1 MRPLPFDL
9 EDLRAFAT
17 VVDAGGFARAAERMG
32 LSKSVLSRRVAGLEH
47 ALGAQLLVRDQ
58 RGARTTEAGAT
69 FHRTTVEVL
78 ARLDQVRD
86 EATAGRTELVG
97 SLRVT
102 APLSFGTT
110 HLAPALAAFAAAHPG
125 VDLDVRLDDRVVDLQ
140 AGGFDLGIRIGR
152 PPDASLT
159 PRRLALVRPYVV
171 GSPDY
176 LARRGRPAV
185 PSHLAGH
192 DVLVYVNA
200 DLEAW
205 RAAFPKLDIGRLNVR
220 FRSDNGD
227 TLREAAIAGLGLLIL
242 PDFLV
247 AASVKGGRLE
257 PLLPS
262 HPLASAAIYA
272 VSPPGR
278 PILRRVRALVEH
290 LATAFGPVA

>member
-1 MRPLPFDL
+1 M
-9 EDLRAFAT
+9 
-17 VVDAGGFARAAERMG
+17 
-32 LSKSVLSRRVAGLEH
+32 
-47 ALGAQLLVRDQ
+47 
-58 RGARTTEAGAT
+58 TEAGAAFQQT
-69 FHRTTVEVL
+69 AADVL
-78 ARLDQVRD
+78 ARLDQARD
-86 EATAGRTELVG
+86 DAEAGASRLAGPIRI
-97 SLRVT
+97 T
-102 APLSFGTT
+102 APLSFGVT
-110 HLAPALAAFAAAHPG
+110 HLAPALAAFVAGHAE
-125 VDLDVRLDDRVVDLQ
+125 VVLDVRLDDQVVDLQ

-152 PPDASLT
+152 PPNSSLT
-159 PRRLALVRPYVV
+159 PRRLTLVRPYVV
-171 GSPDY
+171 GSLDY

-290 LATAFGPVA
+290 LATAFGPMA